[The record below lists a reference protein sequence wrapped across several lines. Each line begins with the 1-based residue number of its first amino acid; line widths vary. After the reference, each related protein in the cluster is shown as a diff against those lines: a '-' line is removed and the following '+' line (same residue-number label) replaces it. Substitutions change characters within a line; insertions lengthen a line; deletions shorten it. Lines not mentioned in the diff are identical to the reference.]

1 MARTALF
8 ANKRPG
14 GAVVV
19 ADARDLP
26 NAAIYVD
33 SVNGS
38 ATNDGFTPDTAVTTL
53 TLGVAAATAAKRD
66 TIFLMP
72 GHAES
77 KTASGDIVDVSKSG
91 LRVIGLG
98 SQFDALIPT
107 FTLGHA
113 SATFT
118 VSAANVLLRGIKIIA
133 DAADVAIG
141 VTLGT
146 GADGC
151 KIEDSWLT
159 SGALTKELKIAI
171 NVATTCTDVAIRRC
185 LFETVDSDETGS
197 ETHAVKLA
205 GSADRFEMTDCVAIG
220 NYGTAVLDGATAASV
235 HVRIL
240 RNTLIT
246 TDTTNGLA
254 ISLHASTTGVV
265 GLNLLGGSK
274 TNTIPLASAG
284 CWAFENYTTAAV
296 NESGIIKPAVETFA

>member
-1 MARTALF
+1 MARTSLF

-14 GAVVV
+14 GAIVV

-91 LRVIGLG
+91 IRVIGLG
-98 SQFDALIPT
+98 AQFDALIPT

-113 SATFT
+113 TATFT

-133 DAADVAIG
+133 DTADVAVG
-141 VTLGT
+141 LTLGA

-151 KIEDSWLT
+151 KVEECWFT
-159 SGALTKELKIAI
+159 SGALTKELQIAI
-171 NVATTCTDVAIRRC
+171 SVATTCTDVAIRRC
-185 LFETVDSDETGS
+185 LFETTDTDETGS
-197 ETHAVKLA
+197 ETHAIFLA
-205 GSADRFEMTDCVAIG
+205 GSANRIEIVDNVAIG
-220 NYGTAVLDGATAASV
+220 NFGTAAIAGTVAAST

-240 RNTLIT
+240 RNFLAT

-254 ISLHASTTGVV
+254 VSLHASTTGIVAW
-265 GLNLLGGSK
+265 NALGGSK
-274 TNTIPLASAG
+274 TNTIPLACAG

-296 NESGIIKPAVETFA
+296 NESGIIKPAAETYA